1 MRTLVVNALRLV
13 GRRTAMGRYIEAMV
27 RWWSRMEIP
36 FDRVVL
42 MSPVA
47 VALDRLH
54 LCGKAEIVLRS
65 FGGRWPL
72 SVWEQC
78 LLPRVARGASGLFC
92 PSYTCPLFYRG
103 RIVLANH
110 GIYERLP
117 DEFPWWSRLRTI
129 PLFRLSARRAD
140 HIIANSQNT
149 KLDLVRYFHV
159 PESRISV
166 LYPAPNDLF
175 FRSHTGGEIEEE
187 VVRTLGRNVPYILF
201 VGKLSKRRHVPNLIE
216 AFSRVRRG
224 GGFPHHLLIIGPN
237 TTHIRLQELAGHHGV
252 AEYVR
257 YIPHMEQER
266 LARLYAGAD
275 LFVLPTVYEGISWTI
290 LEAMA
295 SGTPVLTVEHPTLQ
309 EGAGEAVYAVPTPCV
324 EDLVKGLTCLL
335 TDQALR
341 RSYAEKGRE
350 RAKQFSWEITARETM
365 KILDRAANPS
375 DR

>member
-1 MRTLVVNALRLV
+1 
-13 GRRTAMGRYIEAMV
+13 MGRYIEALV
-27 RWWSRMEIP
+27 RWWSRMEVP

-42 MSPVA
+42 MSPVEES
-47 VALDRLH
+47 LDRLH
-54 LCGKAEIVLRS
+54 LCSQTEIVLHS
-65 FGGRWPL
+65 FGGGWPL
-72 SVWEQC
+72 LLWEQY
-78 LLPRVARGASGLFC
+78 LLPQAAKGASVLFC

-117 DEFPWWSRLRTI
+117 DEFPWGNRLRTI

-140 HIIANSQNT
+140 RLIANSQNT
-149 KLDLVRYFHV
+149 KLDLMRYFHV

-187 VVRTLGRNVPYILF
+187 VVRALGRNVPYILF

-216 AFSRVRRG
+216 AFSRVRRSEG
-224 GGFPHHLLIIGPN
+224 LPHHLLIIGPN
-237 TTHIRLQELAGHHGV
+237 TTNIRLWELAKRHGV
-252 AEYVR
+252 SEYVR
-257 YIPHMEQER
+257 YISHMEQEQ

-275 LFVLPTVYEGISWTI
+275 LFVLPTVYEGLSWTI

-309 EGAGEAVYAVPTPCV
+309 EGAGEAVLAVPTPCV

-341 RSYAEKGRE
+341 RSHAEKGRE

-365 KILDRAANPS
+365 KILDREANPS